1 MSAIDEGAVL
11 WEPSAAFQQQ
21 SELRRYMRWLAERKG
36 LNFSSYAELWEWSV
50 ADIATFWASLW
61 EFFAIKASA
70 PYAAVLAPAAAP
82 HSMPGAQWFT
92 GAQLNYVEH
101 VFRNASAAHPAL
113 IFQSERQPAVE
124 MSWAELERQV
134 AAVAAALRAMGVQA
148 GDRVVAYIPNIP
160 QAVVAF
166 LASAS
171 LGAIWSSCSP
181 DFGSPSVID
190 RFSQIE
196 PRVLFAVDGYQY
208 SGKAFDRRPTI
219 TELQQAL
226 PTLEHT
232 VLIPHLDPDA
242 SVDGLRDAVRW
253 PELLTNDA
261 PLQYEQLSFSQ
272 PLWVLYSS
280 GTTGL
285 PKPIVQSQGGI
296 LLEHLKALSLH
307 LDLKPGD
314 RFFWFTTTG
323 WMMWNFLVGGLLV
336 GATILLYDGSPAY
349 PDLDVLWQFAE
360 QTGMSFF
367 GTSAAYITS
376 CMKAG
381 IQPGRQHDLGRLTGM
396 GSTGSPLPPE
406 GFHWAYE
413 QIKPDLWLASISG
426 GTDLCTAFVGGC
438 PLLPVY
444 AGELQCRS
452 LGANVQAFD
461 EQGAPLID
469 QVGELVITEPMPSMP
484 LYFWNDPDNQ
494 RYRESYFEVYPG
506 IWRHGDWIKITRRDT
521 AVIYGRSDS
530 TINRMGVRM
539 GTSEFYRVVESIPE
553 VADSL
558 VIDLEALGRESYM
571 PLFVALQPGQELDEA
586 LIGRIKQTIRT
597 ALSPR
602 HVPDAIFAIPEIPR
616 TLSGKKLEVPIKKLF
631 MGVPVE
637 RAANPD
643 SMSNPHIL
651 RYFVELANARNAAN
665 GG

>member
-1 MSAIDEGAVL
+1 MSVLSEGTVL
-11 WEPSAAFQQQ
+11 WEPSSALQEQ
-21 SELRRYMRWLAERKG
+21 SELRRYMRWLAEHRG
-36 LNFSSYAELWEWSV
+36 RTFESYSELWEWSV
-50 ADIATFWASLW
+50 ADIAGFWESLW
-61 EFFAIKASA
+61 QFFAIAAST
-70 PYAAVLAPAAAP
+70 PYRRVLDPDTRP
-82 HSMPGAQWFT
+82 MPMPGTHWFP

-101 VFRNASAAHPAL
+101 VFRNATPAHPAL
-113 IFQSERQPAVE
+113 IFQSERQPATE
-124 MSWAELERQV
+124 LSWSELEQQV
-134 AAVAAALRAMGVQA
+134 AAVASALREMGIQP
-148 GDRVVAYIPNIP
+148 GDRVVAYISNIP

-171 LGAIWSSCSP
+171 LGAVWSSCSP

-196 PRVLFAVDGYQY
+196 PKVLFAVDGYQY
-208 SGKAFDRRPTI
+208 GGKRFDRRATVA
-219 TELQQAL
+219 ELQQAL
-226 PTLEHT
+226 PTLERT
-232 VLIPHLDPDA
+232 VLIPYLDPDA
-242 SVDGLRDAVRW
+242 STEGLRDAVRW
-253 PELLTNDA
+253 PDLLRRSV
-261 PLQYEQLSFSQ
+261 PLQCAQVPFEQ

-296 LLEHLKALSLH
+296 LLEHLKSLSLH

-336 GATILLYDGSPAY
+336 GSTILLYDGSPAY

-360 QTGMSFF
+360 QTGMTFF

-376 CMKAG
+376 CLKAEL
-381 IQPGRQHDLGRLTGM
+381 QPGQQHDLSQLKGM

-452 LGANVQAFD
+452 LGANVQSFD

-469 QVGELVITEPMPSMP
+469 QVGELVITAPMPSMP
-484 LYFWNDPDNQ
+484 LHFWNDPGDQ

-506 IWRHGDWIKITRRDT
+506 IWRHGDWIKITPRGT

-539 GTSEFYRVVESIPE
+539 GTSEFYRVVEGIPE
-553 VADSL
+553 VVDSL

-571 PLFVALQPGQELDEA
+571 PLFVVLQPGLALDEPLTA
-586 LIGRIKQTIRT
+586 RIKQTIRT

-602 HVPDAIFAIPEIPR
+602 HVPDEIFTIPEIPR

-651 RYFVELANARNAAN
+651 RYFVDLVRRRSGDN